1 MGKLVTNRLTYYVE
15 KNKLLTNVQTGFR
28 KGRSTTDHIIC
39 LQDTINKY
47 NNCNTGYTAAVFI
60 DFQSAYDM
68 LWHKGLLHKLSGMG
82 INGKAFTYIE
92 QSNKSH
98 YAG

>member
-1 MGKLVTNRLTYYVE
+1 MEKLVTNRLRYHLE

-28 KGRSTTDHIIC
+28 KGKSTTDHIIR

-47 NNCNTGYTAAVFI
+47 NNNTGYSVAVFI

-68 LWHKGLLHKLSGMG
+68 V
-82 INGKAFTYIE
+82 
-92 QSNKSH
+92 
-98 YAG
+98 

>member
-1 MGKLVTNRLTYYVE
+1 MSSLDSGKAEVRL
-15 KNKLLTNVQTGFR
+15 R
-28 KGRSTTDHIIC
+28 

-47 NNCNTGYTAAVFI
+47 NRSRGYTAAVFI

-68 LWHKGLLHKLSGMG
+68 LWHKGLLRKLSGMG
-82 INGKAFTYIE
+82 INGKAFAYIE
-92 QSNKSH
+92 VRTVCNKSY